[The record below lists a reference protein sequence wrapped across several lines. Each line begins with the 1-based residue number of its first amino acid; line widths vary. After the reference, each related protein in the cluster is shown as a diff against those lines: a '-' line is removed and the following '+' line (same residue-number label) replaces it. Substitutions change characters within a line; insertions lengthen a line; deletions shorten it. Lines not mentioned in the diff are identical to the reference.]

1 VPIWDKVLKV
11 TKIFRLYLSL
21 LKKYG
26 KPEGFWRKWCKRRKT
41 KKDKEEIV
49 LGAILTQRTNWKN
62 VELALRNLRRAKVLS
77 IERIYQIGNPEGMS
91 STSYGV
97 KKNRGLLEKL
107 IRPSGFYKQKA
118 ENISRLYEFIVENYK
133 SLEKFL
139 KQDLESCRRQLLK
152 LPGVGP
158 ETADSILLYA
168 GEFPIFV
175 IDEYTRRFVKKHNL
189 ANKLSYDYLQQLFQQ
204 NLPNDVK
211 VYQDF
216 HAMIVLEG
224 KGKGRR
230 GGDFS
235 LL

>member
-1 VPIWDKVLKV
+1 MRNKKV
-11 TKIFRLYLSL
+11 TKIYRLYLSL
-21 LKKYG
+21 LRKYG
-26 KPEGFWRKWCKRRKT
+26 KPEGFWKKWCRMRKT
-41 KKDKEEIV
+41 KEDKEEIV

-77 IERIYQIGNPEGMS
+77 IERIYQIG
-91 STSYGV
+91 
-97 KKNRGLLEKL
+97 KKNRKLLEKL

-118 ENISRLYEFIVENYK
+118 ENISRLCEFIVENYK

-158 ETADSILLYA
+158 ETADSILLYV

-216 HAMIVLEG
+216 HAIIVLEG
-224 KGKGRR
+224 KPR
-230 GGDFS
+230 
-235 LL
+235 

>member
-1 VPIWDKVLKV
+1 M
-11 TKIFRLYLSL
+11 
-21 LKKYG
+21 KKYG
-26 KPEGFWRKWCKRRKT
+26 KPEGFWKKWCRMRKT
-41 KKDKEEIV
+41 KEDKEEIV

-77 IERIYQIGNPEGMS
+77 IERIYQIG
-91 STSYGV
+91 
-97 KKNRGLLEKL
+97 KKNRKLLEKL

-118 ENISRLYEFIVENYK
+118 ENISRLCEFIVENYK

-158 ETADSILLYA
+158 ETADSILLYV

-216 HAMIVLEG
+216 HAMIVLDG
-224 KGKGRR
+224 KPR
-230 GGDFS
+230 
-235 LL
+235 

>member
-1 VPIWDKVLKV
+1 M
-11 TKIFRLYLSL
+11 
-21 LKKYG
+21 KKYG
-26 KPEGFWRKWCKRRKT
+26 KPEGFWKKWCRMRKT
-41 KKDKEEIV
+41 KEDKEEIV

-77 IERIYQIGNPEGMS
+77 IERIYQIG
-91 STSYGV
+91 
-97 KKNRGLLEKL
+97 KKNRKLLEKL

-118 ENISRLYEFIVENYK
+118 ENISRLCEFIVENYK

-158 ETADSILLYA
+158 ETADSILLYV

-224 KGKGRR
+224 KPR
-230 GGDFS
+230 
-235 LL
+235 